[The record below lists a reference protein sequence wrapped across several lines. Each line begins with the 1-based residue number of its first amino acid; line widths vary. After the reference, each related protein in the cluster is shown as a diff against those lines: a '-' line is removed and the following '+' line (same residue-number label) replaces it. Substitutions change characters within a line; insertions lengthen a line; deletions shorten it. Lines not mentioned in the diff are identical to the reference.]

1 MPATL
6 APGDAA
12 PDFSLPDAS
21 GGTVSLPDRA
31 GSKVVLYFYPAA
43 FTPGCTAEA
52 CDFRD
57 NLASL
62 AGAGYTVLGVSGDP
76 VEKLADFTR
85 EYHLNFAL
93 LSDDEGTVAR
103 RYGAWG
109 ERTRSDGTTT
119 VGPLRSTFVINEEG
133 TLVLANTSVNADGH
147 VAQLRRDLGLDP

>member
-1 MPATL
+1 MTAQL
-6 APGDAA
+6 APGNPA

-21 GGTVSLPDRA
+21 GGTVSLQDLA
-31 GSKVVLYFYPAA
+31 GKRVVLYFYPAA
-43 FTPGCTAEA
+43 FTPGCTTEA

-62 AGAGYTVLGVSGDP
+62 SGAGYTVLGVSGDP

-85 EYHLNFAL
+85 EYHLNYGL
-93 LSDDEGTVAR
+93 LSDEGGVVAQ

-119 VGPLRSTFVINEEG
+119 VGPLRSTFVINEDG
-133 TLVLANTSVNADGH
+133 ALVLADTSVQADGH

>member
-1 MPATL
+1 MTAQL

-12 PDFSLPDAS
+12 PDFSLPDAT
-21 GGTVSLPDRA
+21 GATVSLQDLA
-31 GSKVVLYFYPAA
+31 GKRVVLYFYPAA

-62 AGAGYTVLGVSGDP
+62 SGAGYTVLGVSGDP

-85 EYHLNFAL
+85 EYALNFGL
-93 LSDDEGTVAR
+93 LSDEGGAVAQ

-109 ERTRSDGTTT
+109 EKTIQGETR
-119 VGPLRSTFVINEEG
+119 VGPLRSTFVIGDDAAIVVADVN
-133 TLVLANTSVNADGH
+133 VNADGH
-147 VAQLRRDLGLDP
+147 VAQLRRDLGLDT